1 MSPGVRRERRPS
13 RGRLKPRLYYVAARA
28 YDLRRARRALSHT
41 EPTDWRG
48 VRILG
53 YHRIDDE
60 RDVLA
65 VRPDRFRRQLET
77 LLEAGVKPIAVN
89 AALEAARHDPGGR
102 YFSVTFDDGYR
113 DVLTN
118 AVPIL
123 RELGVPATVFIPS
136 AVVDGDATYWW
147 YRTPPP
153 AMTWDEIAELSRDPL
168 FDFQAHGRTH
178 RPLPRLS
185 DDEARDE
192 IEGSKQDIEARI
204 ELPVTAFCYPAGLY
218 GEREAALVRDAGF
231 ELAVTTDP
239 GVNTQD
245 SRPEALRRTMIAWG
259 DDDESFAAKV
269 GGLLDGRSSLAS
281 LVHARRARPRGSSVP
296 VRAAQSFFDAN
307 RRASERI
314 GEHLPQAKLDIEAL
328 FEDVVVDRMNAA
340 PGLVVADVGA
350 GRSSLFARRRDPQLG
365 TKIVALDSSADEL
378 ALNADVDEKLVADIT
393 ARLPFGDDE
402 VDIISSRSTI
412 EHLADVE
419 GFVRE
424 SARVLKPGGYSI
436 HLFASK
442 FAPYALINQ
451 ALPDEASARIVTFLR
466 PGTTGKLGF
475 PAVYDNSY
483 ASAFRRVLEQNGFD
497 IERIYYGWYQSE
509 YFAFFVPLFAVSAL
523 YELAISKAGVHNLA
537 ARLIVV
543 ARKR

>member
-1 MSPGVRRERRPS
+1 MSPGKRRERRPS
-13 RGRLKPRLYYVAARA
+13 RGRLKPRLYYVAGRA
-28 YDLRRARRALSHT
+28 YELHRARRALDDAG
-41 EPTDWRG
+41 PRDWRG

-53 YHRIDDE
+53 YHRVDDE

-77 LLEAGVKPIAVN
+77 LLETGARPIALTS
-89 AALEAARHDPGGR
+89 ALETAKRDPDGR

-147 YRTPPP
+147 YRSPPP
-153 AMTWDEIAELSRDPL
+153 AMTWSEIRELSQDPL

-185 DDEARDE
+185 DDEARNE

-204 ELPVTAFCYPAGLY
+204 ERPVTVFCYPAGLY
-218 GEREAALVRDAGF
+218 GEREARLVRDAGF
-231 ELAVTTDP
+231 EIAVTTDP
-239 GVNTQD
+239 GVTTHD

-259 DDDESFAAKV
+259 DDEDSFAAKI
-269 GGLLDGRSSLAS
+269 GGLLDGRSALAS
-281 LVHARRARPRGSSVP
+281 FVHARRARPRGASLP
-296 VRAAQSFFDAN
+296 ARAAQAFFEAN
-307 RRASERI
+307 RRASDRI
-314 GEHLPQAKLDIEAL
+314 GVHLPQSKLDIEVL
-328 FEDVVVDRMNAA
+328 FESLVVERMSASPRLVVV
-340 PGLVVADVGA
+340 DVGA
-350 GRSSLFARRRDPQLG
+350 GRSSPFAQRRDPRLG
-365 TKIVALDSSADEL
+365 TKILAVDSSAEEL
-378 ALNADVDEKLVADIT
+378 ELNADVDEKLVADVT
-393 ARLPFGDDE
+393 TRLPFGDEE
-402 VDIISSRSTI
+402 VDIVSSRSTI
-412 EHLADVE
+412 EHLGDVE

-424 SARVLKPGGYSI
+424 SARVLRPGGYSI

-451 ALPDEASARIVTFLR
+451 ALSDEASARIVTFLR

-483 ASAFRRVLEQNGFD
+483 DSAFRRVLERNGFEVD
-497 IERIYYGWYQSE
+497 RVYHGWYQSE
-509 YFAFFVPLFAVSAL
+509 YFAFFVPLFALSAL
-523 YELAISKAGVHNLA
+523 YEFAISRAGAHNLA
-537 ARLIVV
+537 ARLLVV

>member
-1 MSPGVRRERRPS
+1 MSPGARRERRPS

-28 YDLRRARRALSHT
+28 YELRRARRALNDA

-77 LLEAGVKPIAVN
+77 VLEAGVRPIAVTT
-89 AALEAARHDPGGR
+89 ALETAKRDPDGR

-123 RELGVPATVFIPS
+123 RDLEVPATVFVPS

-185 DDEARDE
+185 DEEARDE

-204 ELPVTAFCYPAGLY
+204 ERPVTAFCYPAGLY
-218 GEREAALVRDAGF
+218 GEREAKLVRDAGF
-231 ELAVTTDP
+231 EIAVTTDP
-239 GVNTQD
+239 GVNTHD
-245 SRPEALRRTMIAWG
+245 SRPETLRRTMIAWG
-259 DDDESFAAKV
+259 DDEDSFAAKV

-281 LVHARRARPRGSSVP
+281 FVHARRARPRGSSLP

-307 RRASERI
+307 RRASVRI
-314 GEHLPQAKLDIEAL
+314 GERLPQAKLDIEAL
-328 FEDVVVDRMNAA
+328 FDDMVVERMSAA

-350 GRSSLFARRRDPQLG
+350 GRSSPFARRRDPRLG
-365 TKIVALDSSADEL
+365 TKIVAVDSSAEEL
-378 ALNADVDEKLVADIT
+378 ALNTEVDEKRVADVT
-393 ARLPFGDDE
+393 AQLPFGDEE
-402 VDIISSRSTI
+402 VDIVSSRSTI

-424 SARVLKPGGYSI
+424 SARVLRPGGYAI

-466 PGTTGKLGF
+466 PGTVGKLGF

-483 ASAFRRVLEQNGFD
+483 DSAFRRVLERNGFD
-497 IERIYYGWYQSE
+497 VERIHYGWYQSE
-509 YFAFFVPLFAVSAL
+509 YFAFLVPLFAVSAL
-523 YELAISKAGVHNLA
+523 YELAVSKAGAHDLA
-537 ARLIVV
+537 ARLLVI